1 MNIIYIIS
9 IVAIYILF
17 MLMHKT
23 EKKQNLIG
31 WLAISSILVL
41 CYNILICLI
50 CTFIGILCTLHN
62 LTICNIMMI
71 AILSII
77 LIKNKKIQKYY
88 IKISD
93 IIFSIL
99 TLILVIFIAY
109 KQYGFPFNIKYEIT
123 DGSTHYFFAQQF
135 YEKSTLLYSK
145 STDDFLGLYNSGFR
159 LPGAYINE
167 GILFTLFDEVVPKT
181 DLFIIFDIF
190 VLYMSAILFYS
201 LLKTHIKENKKMNI
215 LVWVLAIMYM
225 LGYQLNSMLYGYV
238 YLSLALDIIIA
249 FLLVM
254 ASCKNEKI
262 SYMVELP
269 ILSLLSLG
277 IFFSYAYFIPIIYI
291 SILIDIII
299 EANQNKEK
307 IVSIENINK
316 MLYLIIIPSIIGISY
331 FIIMPLV
338 SGMKTEISTIGV
350 NGKIYENYITN
361 LLAFI
366 PIVIIDIVIIIKNKK
381 KENNYG
387 SILFIMSLLF
397 ALILW
402 IGNKLE
408 IVSDYYFFKAYY
420 IIWPLTIYNTFLSL
434 NRILTDKPKS
444 LKIITFIYISIY
456 LISIIISTLI
466 MQKNIGVN
474 NIFYNN
480 LNCINNEWS
489 SFENGELKLVDKQ
502 QKTLDNDQVYI
513 LTSDYYGRTLWM
525 SVLHKNQYIYI
536 DYMTAYKITIEK
548 WLEEKQEKY
557 YLAYHK
563 DYEELEEGYLDENND
578 KYKIIYNDEYGF
590 ILERNR

>member
-41 CYNILICLI
+41 CYNIFICLI
-50 CTFIGILCTLHN
+50 CTFIGILCTLQN

-77 LIKNKKIQKYY
+77 LMKSKKIQKYY
-88 IKISD
+88 DKNSD
-93 IIFSIL
+93 IIFAAL
-99 TLILVIFIAY
+99 MLILITSIAY

-135 YEKSTLLYSK
+135 YEKSTLLYNK
-145 STDDFLGLYNSGFR
+145 STDDFLGIYNSSFR

-167 GILFTLFDEVVPKT
+167 GILFNVFDEVVLKT
-181 DLFIIFDIF
+181 DLFIIFDLF
-190 VLYMSAILFYS
+190 VLYMSAILFYN
-201 LLKTHIKENKKMNI
+201 LLKIHVKENKKMNI

-238 YLSLALDIIIA
+238 YLSLALDIVIA
-249 FLLVM
+249 FMLVM
-254 ASCKNEKI
+254 ETCKIEKI
-262 SYMVELP
+262 SNMIALP

-291 SILIDIII
+291 AILIYIIV
-299 EANQNKEK
+299 EAKQKKEK
-307 IVSIENINK
+307 ILSVENISK
-316 MLYLIIIPSIIGISY
+316 ILYLIIIPLILGVAY
-331 FIIMPLV
+331 FIIMPLA
-338 SGMKTEISTIGV
+338 SRMKIEISTIGV
-350 NGKIYENYITN
+350 NGRIYENYITN

-366 PIVIIDIVIIIKNKK
+366 PIFILDIVLAIKNKR
-381 KENNYG
+381 KENDYG
-387 SILFIMSLLF
+387 VILFIMSLLF

-420 IIWPLTIYNTFLSL
+420 IIWPLTIYNTFILL
-434 NRILTDKPKS
+434 NKILTEKQKS
-444 LKIITFIYISIY
+444 VKIITYIYTAVY
-456 LISIIISTLI
+456 VVAIIISTLI
-466 MQKNIGVN
+466 MKKNIGIN
-474 NIFYNN
+474 NIFYHN
-480 LNCINNEWS
+480 LECINDEWS
-489 SFENGELKLVDKQ
+489 SLQNGELKLLDIQ
-502 QKTLDNDQVYI
+502 QKTLDNDQVYVLI
-513 LTSDYYGRTLWM
+513 PDYYGRTLWM

-536 DYMTAYKITIEK
+536 DYMTSYQITIEK
-548 WLEEKQEKY
+548 WLEEKEEKY
-557 YLAYHK
+557 YLAYHN
-563 DYEELEEGYLDENND
+563 DYKKIQEDYLNENNS
-578 KYKIIYNDEYGF
+578 KYKIIYNDQYGF
-590 ILERNR
+590 ILERK

>member
-1 MNIIYIIS
+1 
-9 IVAIYILF
+9 
-17 MLMHKT
+17 
-23 EKKQNLIG
+23 
-31 WLAISSILVL
+31 
-41 CYNILICLI
+41 
-50 CTFIGILCTLHN
+50 
-62 LTICNIMMI
+62 MI

-201 LLKTHIKENKKMNI
+201 LLKMHIKENKKMNI

-291 SILIDIII
+291 AILIDIII

-366 PIVIIDIVIIIKNKK
+366 PIFIIDIVIIIKNKK

-397 ALILW
+397 AIILW

-420 IIWPLTIYNTFLSL
+420 IIWPLTIYNTFIAL

-456 LISIIISTLI
+456 LILIIISTLI

-489 SFENGELKLVDKQ
+489 SFQNGELKLVDKQ
-502 QKTLDNDQVYI
+502 QKTFDNDQVYV
-513 LTSDYYGRTLWM
+513 LTTEHYGRALWM

-548 WLEEKQEKY
+548 WLEEKEEKY
-557 YLAYHK
+557 YLAYHN
-563 DYEELEEGYLDENND
+563 DYKKIQEDYLNENNS

-590 ILERNR
+590 ILERK